1 MSDTKKPRIGRFEL
15 QSELG
20 RGFHGRVYLAWD
32 TQLERKVALK
42 LLLTTSGDKAS
53 REQFLTEARAVA
65 KLTDPHVIP
74 LYDAGVHG
82 NVPYLVFEFVE
93 GEQLKSMIR
102 RQGALPWETAV
113 AKFRQV
119 LAGMGAAHVHGV
131 AHLDLSPNNLMV
143 DRAGRVRVMDFGL
156 ARLVNRTIDDEDAD
170 EIHGTP
176 RYMSPEH
183 FRGGPLDLQTDV
195 FALGLV
201 FYELLV
207 GRPAVPAEGLTGVR
221 KAITTGAFD
230 WAPLSDLGVPG
241 EIASIVRD
249 ALSLEKATRFR
260 DASDMARALDEA
272 MQSRAKPAEGDI
284 AVQFLL
290 RRLARR
296 PEFPAF
302 SNSIVEI
309 NRLTADDSN
318 AGVSELAA
326 VVQRDFSLTNR
337 LMKIANSAFFDRA
350 GGGVTTVSQ
359 AISLVGTRLVRMLC
373 NGLLV
378 FDHMQRGRPEL
389 QDALVCS
396 FVAGLMARHFGQRVR
411 RDLAEEAFIGALFNR
426 LGRNLVI
433 YYLEDEFTEI
443 QRLIAADV
451 PPLQAQQRVLATSY
465 GAVGAAVATTWKF
478 PPALVASMAPLL
490 SGVWAAP
497 SSAPDALHAYAHL
510 ANELCE
516 RANLETTD
524 PGAVLDELALR
535 YRGIFKGSPFLL
547 GELLTASL
555 EKFRELAPTLGV
567 DVAHNGFC
575 QRADAFCRLSA
586 EQAAAAAGSVEATAA
601 SPA

>member
-1 MSDTKKPRIGRFEL
+1 MSETRKPRVGRFEL
-15 QSELG
+15 QAELG

-42 LLLTTSGDKAS
+42 LLLSTSGDKAS

-65 KLTDPHVIP
+65 RLAHPNVIP

-93 GEQLKSMIR
+93 GELLKAMIR
-102 RQGALPWETAV
+102 RQGALPWEQAV
-113 AKFRQV
+113 DKFRQILGGV
-119 LAGMGAAHVHGV
+119 AAAHAANV
-131 AHLDLSPNNLMV
+131 AHLDLSPNNLLV
-143 DRAGRVRVMDFGL
+143 DRDGRVRVMDFGL
-156 ARLVNRTIDDEDAD
+156 ARLVSRIVDADDED

-207 GRPAVPAEGLTGVR
+207 GRPAVPAEGLNGVR
-221 KAITTGAFD
+221 SAITGGHFD
-230 WAPLSDLGVPG
+230 WQPMSTLGVPP
-241 EIASIVRD
+241 EIVAVVRD
-249 ALSLEKATRFR
+249 ALALDKTSRFR
-260 DASDMARALDEA
+260 DAADVGRALDEA
-272 MQSRAKPAEGDI
+272 MQVRAKPADTDI

-290 RRLARR
+290 RRLHRR

-309 NRLTADDSN
+309 NRLTADDST
-318 AGVSELAA
+318 AGVNELAA

-378 FDHMQRGRPEL
+378 FDHMQRGRPAL

-396 FVAGLMARHFGQRVR
+396 FVAGLMARYFGQRVR
-411 RDLAEEAFIGALFNR
+411 RELAEEAFIGALFNR

-433 YYLEDEFTEI
+433 YYLEDEYAEI
-443 QRLIAADV
+443 QRLVAADV
-451 PPLQAQQRVLATSY
+451 PPLQAEQRVLATTY
-465 GAVGAAVATTWKF
+465 AAIGAAVAATWKF
-478 PPALVASMAPLL
+478 PPALIASMAPLL
-490 SGVWAAP
+490 SGVWNPPETPA
-497 SSAPDALHAYAHL
+497 DALHAYAHL

-516 RANLETTD
+516 RANLEECD
-524 PGAVLDELALR
+524 PAVALDEIALR
-535 YRGIFKGSPFLL
+535 FRGVYKGSPAMLAELL
-547 GELLTASL
+547 GASL

-567 DVAHNGFC
+567 DVAHNDFYR
-575 QRADAFCRLSA
+575 RATAFCALAA
-586 EQAAAAAGSVEATAA
+586 EQAAAQAVTEESATAG
-601 SPA
+601 